1 MHAERPHGVVLDM
14 PRRGVECAVMRSLR
28 KQHGETQRDLADA
41 IGVYQTAVSKWENSG
56 RMNLANAIKVADHYG
71 VSLDELSGRDFS

>member
-1 MHAERPHGVVLDM
+1 M
-14 PRRGVECAVMRSLR
+14 PLRGQLFENIRTLR
-28 KQHGETQRDLADA
+28 KERGETQRELADA

-56 RMNLANAIKVADHYG
+56 RMNLENAIKVADHYG

>member
-1 MHAERPHGVVLDM
+1 M
-14 PRRGVECAVMRSLR
+14 PLRGQLCENIRSLR
-28 KQHGETQRDLADA
+28 KKHGETQRDLADA

-71 VSLDELSGRDFS
+71 VSLDDLAGRSVS

>member
-1 MHAERPHGVVLDM
+1 M
-14 PRRGVECAVMRSLR
+14 PFRGRLCENIRTLR
-28 KQHGETQRDLADA
+28 KERGETQRELADA

-56 RMNLANAIKVADHYG
+56 RMNLENAIKVADHYG

>member
-1 MHAERPHGVVLDM
+1 M
-14 PRRGVECAVMRSLR
+14 PLRGRLCENIRTLR
-28 KQHGETQRDLADA
+28 NEHGETQRDLADA
-41 IGVYQTAVSKWENSG
+41 IGVRQTAVSKWEYSG

>member
-1 MHAERPHGVVLDM
+1 M
-14 PRRGVECAVMRSLR
+14 PLRGRLCKNIRTLR
-28 KQHGETQRDLADA
+28 KERGETQRELADA

-56 RMNLANAIKVADHYG
+56 RMNLENAIKVADHYG